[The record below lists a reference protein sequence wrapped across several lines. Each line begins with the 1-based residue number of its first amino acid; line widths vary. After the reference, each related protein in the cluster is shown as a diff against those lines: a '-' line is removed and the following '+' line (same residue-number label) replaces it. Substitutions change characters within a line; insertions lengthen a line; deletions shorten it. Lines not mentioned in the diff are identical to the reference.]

1 MARPGTHARQRWP
14 LAVLAACVLAGG
26 LFAAAAVTSD
36 GSDLRPAG
44 GDVASLLQ
52 ERAQRVERRRAE
64 ARGLQQDIDELA
76 RTAPSRGTLDTLLG
90 RLAKLQEISG
100 LQPARGPGVRVAL
113 TDAPRSVDVPGL
125 DPNLLVVHQQDIQ
138 AFVNA
143 LWSGGAEAVSLQG
156 QRLISTTGIKCVGNT
171 VVLDGV
177 PYSPPYVIEAIGDPV
192 RLMSALDGSPEV
204 VTYRYYVAEYQLGL
218 STAQLDD
225 VAIDGYGGTV
235 GLQYAKALPDKDA

>member
-1 MARPGTHARQRWP
+1 MAKVGSHARQRWP
-14 LAVLAACVLAGG
+14 VAVLTMCVLAGG

-52 ERAQRVERRRAE
+52 ERALGVERSRAE
-64 ARGLQQDIDELA
+64 ARELQEDIDDLATSTPGSSLDEL
-76 RTAPSRGTLDTLLG
+76 LDSLT
-90 RLAKLQEISG
+90 RLQAISG
-100 LQPARGPGVRVAL
+100 LTPSRGPGVRVSL

-125 DPNLLVVHQQDIQ
+125 DPNVLVVHQQDIQ

-143 LWSGGAEAVSLQG
+143 MWSGGAEAVSLQG

-177 PYSPPYVIEAIGDPV
+177 PYSPPYVIEAIGEPAQ
-192 RLMSALDGSPEV
+192 LNAALDDSPEV
-204 VTYRYYVAEYQLGL
+204 VTYRDYVDRYQLGL
-218 STAQLDD
+218 ETETLADI
-225 VAIDGYGGTV
+225 AMKPYAGTV
-235 GLQYAKALPDKDA
+235 GLSHARALTDGEAA

>member
-1 MARPGTHARQRWP
+1 MAKAGSHARQRWP
-14 LAVLAACVLAGG
+14 LAVLTMCILAGG
-26 LFAAAAVTSD
+26 LFAAAAITSD

-52 ERAQRVERRRAE
+52 ERALRVERSRAE
-64 ARGLQQDIDELA
+64 ARALQDDIDDLA
-76 RTAPSRGTLDTLLG
+76 KSTPGGSLDEMLD
-90 RLAKLQEISG
+90 RLAQLQKVSG
-100 LQPARGPGVRVAL
+100 LTPSRGPGVRVSL

-125 DPNLLVVHQQDIQ
+125 DPNVLVVHQQDIQ

-177 PYSPPYVIEAIGDPV
+177 PYSPPYVIEAIGNPA
-192 RLMSALDGSPEV
+192 RLNTALDTSPEV
-204 VTYRYYVAEYQLGL
+204 VIYRNYVTRYQLGL
-218 STAQLDD
+218 KMETLSDIAMN
-225 VAIDGYGGTV
+225 AYAGTV
-235 GLQYAKALPDKDA
+235 GLTFARALTDKDAV

>member
-1 MARPGTHARQRWP
+1 MAKVGSHARQQWP
-14 LAVLAACVLAGG
+14 LAVLTMCLLAGG

-52 ERAQRVERRRAE
+52 ERAVRVERSRAQ
-64 ARGLQQDIDELA
+64 ARELQQDIDDLAASAPGSSLDELLTRVA
-76 RTAPSRGTLDTLLG
+76 G
-90 RLAKLQEISG
+90 LQEVSG
-100 LQPARGPGVRVAL
+100 LTPSRGPGVRVTL

-125 DPNLLVVHQQDIQ
+125 DPNVLVVHQQDIQ

-177 PYSPPYVIEAIGDPV
+177 PYSPPYVIEAIGDSAQ
-192 RLMSALDGSPEV
+192 LNQALDESPEV
-204 VTYRYYVAEYQLGL
+204 FIYRDYVQQYELGL
-218 STAQLDD
+218 ETETLSDIAMK
-225 VAIDGYGGTV
+225 AYGGTV
-235 GLQYAKALPDKDA
+235 GLSFARALTDDDA